1 MKWLRALPLS
11 PMGWVALAA
20 ALGSAVLAV
29 VALRLP
35 VVEVGTCPMDATHVL
50 PSGRQAQ
57 VCEILTET
65 QPATSEDWLVVR
77 MVVPDLPVADA
88 AVGHGDHD
96 WVCARVGLPAAVE
109 NTGRIVVQLMAAPF
123 PRGEPA
129 PGITQSIEAY
139 SVVDDACI
147 WQLL

>member
-35 VVEVGTCPMDATHVL
+35 VVEVGTCSMDGTHVL

-57 VCEILTET
+57 LCEILTET

-77 MVVPDLPVADA
+77 MVVQDLPVADA

-96 WVCARVGLPAAVE
+96 WVCARLGVPQSVDGTV
-109 NTGRIVVQLMAAPF
+109 RIVVQLMEEPF
-123 PRGEPA
+123 PRGEPV

-139 SVVDDACI
+139 SIQNGACM
-147 WQLL
+147 WELF